1 MKGTFIAF
9 LLFAASIAGAAQECY
24 RFTYLF
30 YQKREKDAKFFKT
43 NEMTVDYDG
52 KTSFFY
58 GEVSYLK
65 DSLNTIAFD
74 RDGNI
79 SDESAYSQ
87 ITRLPA
93 AATDEKAVIDFAE
106 RTLTQYYHDV
116 AAFEGTMPLTVP
128 QWTLT
133 DEEKEIDGHPC
144 AKAECDYLGRK
155 WTAWYRKDV
164 SVSAGPWFLWGA
176 PGLIHHCSD
185 SENLIKFRLVAIEKA
200 PASRLKNFLN
210 YRKINN
216 DRPRQKVYSMPMS
229 EMEIFHTKYRRD
241 VKFFNQIHG
250 VVGGYAVNAEGTR
263 IEEPSTLPYI
273 PLIPDEFWKQNK

>member
-1 MKGTFIAF
+1 MF
-9 LLFAASIAGAAQECY
+9 LFVASIAGAAQECY

-30 YQKREKDAKFFKT
+30 HQKREKDAKFFGT

-58 GEVSYLK
+58 GEVSYK
-65 DSLNTIAFD
+65 RDSLFTLAFDKSGNTIDDA
-74 RDGNI
+74 
-79 SDESAYSQ
+79 AYSQ
-87 ITRLPA
+87 ILALLGPNTN
-93 AATDEKAVIDFAE
+93 EKSVVDFTE
-106 RTLTQYYHDV
+106 RTLIQYYNDV

-128 QWTLT
+128 QWILM

-164 SVSAGPWFLWGA
+164 SVGAGPWFLWGA

-185 SENLIKFRLVAIEKA
+185 SENLIKFRLVAIEEA
-200 PASRLKNFLN
+200 PASRLNNFLT
-210 YRKINN
+210 YRNINN
-216 DRPRQKVYSMPMS
+216 DRPHRKVYSMPMR

-241 VKFFNQIHG
+241 VKFFNKIHG
-250 VVGGYAVNAEGTR
+250 GVGGYIVHPDGTR
-263 IEEPSTLPYI
+263 SEMPSTLPYI
-273 PLIPDEFWKQNK
+273 PLIPDEFWIQK